1 MITKENIL
9 KEFRAGMKPDDL
21 VTVLNDALAQYNQ
34 EKEREEEKRAE
45 VKAILR
51 QIDDFGAKYLGFRK
65 DPEDKLEN
73 TVDEILE
80 LIDELQK
87 IMKPE
92 ETEKK
97 VKDDDDVLAAFLA
110 ALK

>member
-34 EKEREEEKRAE
+34 EKEHEAEKRAE
-45 VKAILR
+45 LKAILR

-65 DPEDKLEN
+65 DSEDKLESA
-73 TVDEILE
+73 VDDVLE
-80 LIDELQK
+80 LLDEFQK
-87 IMKPE
+87 IVKPV

-97 VKDDDDVLAAFLA
+97 IKDDDDVLAAFLA